1 MSTLGVRCIYA
12 NRSASTPSIAWV
24 SQSISAVVLAVF
36 NSRSPM
42 KKLHLEIDRRHAG
55 YITPSLTRTLE
66 QAAQC
71 GAQEHTLEVL

>member
-1 MSTLGVRCIYA
+1 
-12 NRSASTPSIAWV
+12 
-24 SQSISAVVLAVF
+24 
-36 NSRSPM
+36 M
-42 KKLHLEIDRRHAG
+42 KKLHLELDRRHAG